1 MGSAVLKLLQEADG
15 VFLSGESMSQQ
26 LGITRAAVWKQ
37 VNRLRQNGYEIEATT
52 NLGYRLIAV
61 PDAMDPKKIAAL
73 LGEHPW
79 KDRITVLETV
89 DSTNSLAKRMALNG
103 APHGSIFLADEQTGG
118 RGRQGRSFVSPRGTG
133 IYLSVL
139 LRPDALPTDLGH
151 VTAMAAVAGC
161 NTVEAVCG
169 IRPGVK
175 WMNDL
180 ILDGKKLCGILTEMS
195 VEWESNALEYLV
207 IGIGINCNHSECD
220 FPEDIRS
227 KATSLNQVIGKRVDR
242 ESLAAT
248 LIAELYRLNL
258 DILSGKTQWISQYA
272 QDCITIGQS
281 IKITRG
287 NSIRLAQATGI
298 DENAALLVRYDTGE
312 TGVVFSGE
320 VSIRGINGYI

>member
-1 MGSAVLKLLQEADG
+1 MG
-15 VFLSGESMSQQ
+15 
-26 LGITRAAVWKQ
+26 W
-37 VNRLRQNGYEIEATT
+37 
-52 NLGYRLIAV
+52 
-61 PDAMDPKKIAAL
+61 
-73 LGEHPW
+73 
-79 KDRITVLETV
+79 
-89 DSTNSLAKRMALNG
+89 
-103 APHGSIFLADEQTGG
+103 
-118 RGRQGRSFVSPRGTG
+118 
-133 IYLSVL
+133 
-139 LRPDALPTDLGH
+139 
-151 VTAMAAVAGC
+151 
-161 NTVEAVCG
+161 
-169 IRPGVK
+169 
-175 WMNDL
+175 
-180 ILDGKKLCGILTEMS
+180 
-195 VEWESNALEYLV
+195 SNALEYLV

-242 ESLAAT
+242 DSLAAT